1 MIQKLIEFFSKNQ
14 KYFTIGGA
22 CILLVLNGQQ
32 RTRIIS
38 LQDELN
44 KIKTT
49 NITAIE
55 NDSLQTELFIL
66 QTQNNRYEMAMNYL
80 YEIDSTSAIQ
90 FEEYLNNETE

>member
-1 MIQKLIEFFSKNQ
+1 MIQKIIEFFSKNQ

-32 RTRIIS
+32 RTKIIS
-38 LQDELN
+38 LQDEL
-44 KIKTT
+44 KRVTTT
-49 NITAIE
+49 NVNLSE

-66 QTQNNRYEMAMNYL
+66 QTQNNRYEMAMSYL
-80 YEIDSTSAIQ
+80 YEIDSTRGVQ